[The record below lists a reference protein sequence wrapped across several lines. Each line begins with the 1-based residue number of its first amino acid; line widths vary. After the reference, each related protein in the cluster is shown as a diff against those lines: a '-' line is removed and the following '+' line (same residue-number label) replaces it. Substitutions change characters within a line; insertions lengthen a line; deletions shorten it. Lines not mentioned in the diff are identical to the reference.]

1 MYEKSLLQKLEY
13 KYGRFA
19 IQNFMTVIVAVIG
32 LVYVLDSM
40 FIARIGTPLSYYFS
54 FDRSAILAGQVWRI
68 ITFVLIPYDSSV
80 IFLIF
85 SLYFYWL
92 IGSMLESHWGPFKL
106 NLFYLCGMFLTA
118 AAGMIVG
125 TCTGFYLNMSLF
137 LAFALLY
144 PEFELLV
151 FFAIP
156 VKVKYLAIAD
166 LIILAYY
173 LVIGNTSS
181 RVSLIVSLLNVA
193 LFFFPNI
200 KANLRRFKQN
210 ADMKRRFKR

>member
-92 IGSMLESHWGPFKL
+92 IGSMLE
-106 NLFYLCGMFLTA
+106 
-118 AAGMIVG
+118 
-125 TCTGFYLNMSLF
+125 
-137 LAFALLY
+137 
-144 PEFELLV
+144 
-151 FFAIP
+151 
-156 VKVKYLAIAD
+156 
-166 LIILAYY
+166 
-173 LVIGNTSS
+173 
-181 RVSLIVSLLNVA
+181 
-193 LFFFPNI
+193 
-200 KANLRRFKQN
+200 
-210 ADMKRRFKR
+210 